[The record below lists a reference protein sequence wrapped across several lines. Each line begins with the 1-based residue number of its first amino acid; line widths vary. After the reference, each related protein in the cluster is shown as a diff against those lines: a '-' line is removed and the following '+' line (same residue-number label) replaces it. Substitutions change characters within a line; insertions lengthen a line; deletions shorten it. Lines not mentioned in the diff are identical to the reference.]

1 MQHTVNRMVC
11 QSVIVLKKKESV
23 INPNKPS
30 RSLVIIYMI
39 CKLASL
45 WMITMHTFLYSSV
58 IYLHKKCQKFIIYC
72 KFVVFNKIL
81 NHMLLLKLK
90 LK

>member
-1 MQHTVNRMVC
+1 MSIGG
-11 QSVIVLKKKESV
+11 SVKKEKSV
-23 INPNKPS
+23 INANKPS
-30 RSLVIIYMI
+30 TRSFVIIYMI

-45 WMITMHTFLYSSV
+45 WMIYMHTFLYSSV

-72 KFVVFNKIL
+72 KFAVFNKIL

>member
-1 MQHTVNRMVC
+1 MSIC
-11 QSVIVLKKKESV
+11 GSVKKKKKKKSV
-23 INPNKPS
+23 INANKPS
-30 RSLVIIYMI
+30 RSLMIIYMI

-45 WMITMHTFLYSSV
+45 WMIYMHTFLYSSV

-72 KFVVFNKIL
+72 KFAVFNKIL

>member
-1 MQHTVNRMVC
+1 MSIGG
-11 QSVIVLKKKESV
+11 SVKKEKSV
-23 INPNKPS
+23 INANKPS
-30 RSLVIIYMI
+30 RSFVIIYMI

-45 WMITMHTFLYSSV
+45 WMIYMHTFLYSSV

-72 KFVVFNKIL
+72 KFAVFNKIL